1 MNFDFIE
8 SGTLDPGSNF
18 ITRAAPGIGNNG
30 GGARCHSLWRR
41 YSERVY
47 NALKVS
53 SGEGR
58 FMTILSN
65 KDLYEK
71 VRRTIL
77 ALQNSGM
84 EQEAARLENA
94 MKISSMPGEIL
105 GEIRLVLERIDT
117 SVLAEQ
123 ITFEIGS
130 EIAYINSVLG

>member
-1 MNFDFIE
+1 
-8 SGTLDPGSNF
+8 
-18 ITRAAPGIGNNG
+18 
-30 GGARCHSLWRR
+30 
-41 YSERVY
+41 
-47 NALKVS
+47 
-53 SGEGR
+53 
-58 FMTILSN
+58 MTILSN

>member
-1 MNFDFIE
+1 
-8 SGTLDPGSNF
+8 
-18 ITRAAPGIGNNG
+18 
-30 GGARCHSLWRR
+30 
-41 YSERVY
+41 
-47 NALKVS
+47 
-53 SGEGR
+53 
-58 FMTILSN
+58 MTILSN
-65 KDLYEK
+65 KDLYEM